1 MGLIKFRFADVSR
14 INATPPPQK
23 KSSLRRMKA
32 GLNRLIDTMKLSP
45 FRKKFDPRSI
55 V

>member
-32 GLNRLIDTMKLSP
+32 GLNRLIDTMKESVVGQ
-45 FRKKFDPRSI
+45 DYDDEE
-55 V
+55 

>member
-32 GLNRLIDTMKLSP
+32 GLNRLIETMKESVVGQ
-45 FRKKFDPRSI
+45 DYDDEE
-55 V
+55 

>member
-14 INATPPPQK
+14 INATPPSPEK

-32 GLNRLIDTMKLSP
+32 GLNRLIETMKESVVGQ
-45 FRKKFDPRSI
+45 DYDDEE
-55 V
+55 